1 MQEKIDIRLPRLL
14 NTNMNEVRRLHP
26 TRMEYELSLRP
37 LSKAQLTLTLEEAV
51 TVGEYVELYDVGGSL
66 GVFRVTETDN
76 GYSRGGTMTAY
87 LHHALTTLSDGVIFG
102 YREYG
107 GTGVNLRTVLTQ
119 LLALQ
124 PRQMW
129 TLGTCE
135 FTTQYQYSFENENL
149 LRAIISLAEPLTEE
163 YQWTYD
169 TSVFPWVLNLIKAQA
184 GDMSEMRL
192 SRNVENVQVAID
204 RTDLCTRMYPLG
216 YGEGVNQLTIAPA
229 NGGVK
234 YLDADTISTWGVVA
248 STYTETS
255 VTEAATLKAM
265 AQSVLEK
272 VKNPTV
278 TVTAK
283 GRDLYSLTG
292 QPMDK
297 FYIGRLCRVCL
308 PDYGVTLNERVVTIQ
323 KPDVYG
329 DNTNVTVTLA
339 NKNRDSVSE
348 LARLSRKAAI
358 GELYS
363 QGSTNQYAVHFS
375 DNADGSNPAEMSFYV
390 DPNAVW
396 INAVMCRFKL
406 EAFRAYSKGAASG
419 GGSAQTSGSG
429 GGGTRTSSSGGGG
442 TSGGGNYEPGG
453 GNYTGPAAWGTGGSG
468 QYTLNDVATG
478 VSHNHQLRTHDH
490 NLNTALS
497 QHTHNVSSHTHTVDL
512 PTHTHGVDIPNH
524 THNIEYGI
532 YRGGRADSVTI
543 QVDGNNVPASAIAN
557 GQFDAVPYL
566 SKDAAGKITRGTW
579 HTIRITPDALT
590 RIVADLHVK
599 TFIRSISGGNY

>member
-1 MQEKIDIRLPRLL
+1 MQEKNDIRLPRVLDA
-14 NTNMNEVRRLHP
+14 NMGEVRRLHP
-26 TRMEYELSLRP
+26 TRVEYELNMMP
-37 LSKAQLTLTLEEAV
+37 LHKAQLTLIPEEAV

-76 GYSRGGTMTAY
+76 SYSRGGTMTAY

-204 RTDLCTRMYPLG
+204 RSDLCTRMYPLG

-323 KPDVYG
+323 KRDVYD

-339 NKNRDSVSE
+339 NKNRDSVNE
-348 LARLSRKAAI
+348 MIKLKRKAAI

-396 INAVMCRFKL
+396 INAVMCRFKF
-406 EAFRAYSKGAASG
+406 EAFRSYSQGAASG
-419 GGSAQTSGSG
+419 GGSTQ
-429 GGGTRTSSSGGGG
+429 TSSSGGGG

-453 GNYTGPAAWGTGGSG
+453 GNYTGPATWGTGGSNAFTI
-468 QYTLNDVATG
+468 QATAG
-478 VSHNHQLRTHDH
+478 GTSHVHELKTHDH

-497 QHTHNVSSHTHTVDL
+497 QHTHNVSSHTHSV
-512 PTHTHGVDIPNH
+512 PIPAHTHPLQP
-524 THNIEYGI
+524 GI
-532 YRGGRADSVTI
+532 YRGGTASGATI
-543 QVDGNNVPASAIAN
+543 TVDGSTVPLSAIVN
-557 GQFDAVPYL
+557 NQFDAVPYL
-566 SKDAAGKITRGTW
+566 SKDGAGKITRGTW

>member
-1 MQEKIDIRLPRLL
+1 MQERVDIRLPRLL
-14 NTNMNEVRRLHP
+14 NATMGEVRRLRP
-26 TRMEYELSLRP
+26 IKLGYGLNLFP
-37 LSKAQLTLTLEEAV
+37 LSTAEMTLPLEDGV
-51 TVGEYVELYDVGGSL
+51 IVGDFVEIYDTAGSL
-66 GVFRVTETDN
+66 DKFRVNETEA
-76 GYSRGGTMTAY
+76 GYGRGGIMRVR
-87 LHHALTTLSDGVIFG
+87 LEHALTTLSDGVIFG
-102 YREYG
+102 YREFG
-107 GTGVNLRTVLTQ
+107 GTGVPLRTVLLA
-119 LLALQ
+119 LLAMQ
-124 PRQMW
+124 PKQMW
-129 TLGTCE
+129 VLGACE
-135 FTTQYQYSFENENL
+135 FDTQFQYSFENENL
-149 LRAIISLAEPLTEE
+149 LIGILSLAEPLLEE

-169 TSVFPWVLNLIKAQA
+169 TSVFPWVLNLVKAPA

-192 SRNVENVQVAID
+192 SRNVDTARVTID

-216 YGEGVNQLTIAPA
+216 YGEGVNQLTIASV
-229 NGGVK
+229 NGGKK
-234 YLDADTISTWGVVA
+234 YLDADTIGAWGVVA
-248 STYTETS
+248 DTYTETS

-278 TVTAK
+278 TVEVN

-292 QPMDK
+292 QSMDK

-323 KPDVYG
+323 KRDVYG

-453 GNYTGPAAWGTGGSG
+453 GNYTGPAAWTTNASSG
-468 QYTLNDVATG
+468 YTLYDSTTG
-478 VSHNHQLRTHDH
+478 TSHRHQLPTHDH

-512 PTHTHGVDIPNH
+512 PTHTHSVDIPNH

-532 YRGGRADSVTI
+532 YRGGRAESVTI
-543 QVDGNNVPASAIAN
+543 QVDGNNVPGSAITN